1 MTALRNSRSKPLFQ
15 HGPTL
20 GTRLVLLAALSIS
33 LMALDHREGH
43 LDRIRQVLSYAVYP
57 VRALVDLPFSLGK
70 WASRNLEERGELI
83 AENERLRREQFEN
96 SARLQRLAALE
107 AENTRLRALMESSAR
122 VEDRVLVAEIMAVD
136 LDPFRQKI
144 ILNKGER
151 DEVFTGQALLD
162 ARGIV
167 GQITR
172 TDPLSSEALL
182 ISDASHALPVE
193 VNRNGLRSIAVGTG
207 DISSLSL
214 PFLPNNADI
223 QQGDLL
229 VSSGLG
235 GSFPRGYPVAVV
247 TSVARDLGEPFARVL
262 AEPSAAL
269 GSIREVLLVF
279 PNEESTATDDTAGD
293 EAAEPE
299 AQ

>member
-1 MTALRNSRSKPLFQ
+1 MRLF
-15 HGPTL
+15 
-20 GTRLVLLAALSIS
+20 LLAVLSIS
-33 LMALDHREGH
+33 LMILDHRQGH
-43 LDRIRQVLSYAVYP
+43 LDRIRDVLSYAVYP
-57 VRALVDLPFSLGK
+57 VRAAVDLPFSISSWLG
-70 WASRNLEERGELI
+70 RNLRERAALI
-83 AENERLRREQFEN
+83 DENEQLHREQLEN

-107 AENTRLRALMESSAR
+107 SENKRLRELMQSSAR
-122 VEDRVLVAEIMAVD
+122 VENRVLVAEIMAVD
-136 LDPFRQKI
+136 LDPYRQKI
-144 ILNKGER
+144 IINKGER

-162 ARGIV
+162 ASGIV
-167 GQITR
+167 GQVTR
-172 TDPLSSEALL
+172 TDSLSAEALL

-223 QQGDLL
+223 RAGDLL

-235 GSFPRGYPVAVV
+235 GTFPRGYPVAVV
-247 TSVARDLGEPFARVL
+247 QSVARDLGEPFARVL
-262 AEPSAAL
+262 AQPSAAL

-279 PNEESTATDDTAGD
+279 QSDSAQENESAEQPADTD
-293 EAAEPE
+293 

>member
-1 MTALRNSRSKPLFQ
+1 MTALRNSPAKPLFQ
-15 HGPTL
+15 RGPSL
-20 GTRLVLLAALSIS
+20 GTRLFLLTLLSLAL
-33 LMALDHREGH
+33 MVLDHREGH

-57 VRALVDLPFSLGK
+57 IRAIVDLPFSLSE
-70 WASRNLEERGELI
+70 WAGRNLEERADLI
-83 AENERLRREQFEN
+83 AENQSLRREQLEN

-107 AENTRLRALMESSAR
+107 SENTRLRALMESSAR
-122 VEDRVLVAEIMAVD
+122 VGDRVLVAEIMAID

-151 DEVFTGQALLD
+151 DGVFSGQALLD
-162 ARGIV
+162 ANGIL

-172 TDPLSSEALL
+172 TDPMSSEALL
-182 ISDASHALPVE
+182 ISDASHAVPVE

-207 DISSLSL
+207 DIGSLSL

-223 QQGDLL
+223 QKGDLL

-235 GSFPRGYPVAVV
+235 GTFPRGYPVAVV
-247 TSVARDLGEPFARVL
+247 SSVARDLGEPFARV
-262 AEPSAAL
+262 AAVPNAAL

-279 PNEESTATDDTAGD
+279 PGDSETDGRP
-293 EAAEPE
+293 EAAGPD
-299 AQ
+299 Q

>member
-20 GTRLVLLAALSIS
+20 GMRLFLLAFLSIS
-33 LMALDHREGH
+33 LMVLDHRQKH
-43 LDRIRQVLSYAVYP
+43 LDRIRDVLSYAVYP
-57 VRALVDLPFSLGK
+57 VRALVDLPFSLSS
-70 WASRNLEERGELI
+70 WAGRNLEERTALI
-83 AENERLRREQFEN
+83 EENERLQREHLEN

-107 AENTRLRALMESSAR
+107 AENKRLRELMQSSAR
-122 VEDRVLVAEIMAVD
+122 VRNRVLVAEIMAVD
-136 LDPFRQKI
+136 LDPYRQKI
-144 ILNKGER
+144 IINKGER
-151 DEVFTGQALLD
+151 DKVFAGQALLD
-162 ARGIV
+162 ASGIV
-167 GQITR
+167 GQVTR
-172 TDPLSSEALL
+172 TDPLSAEALL

-207 DISSLSL
+207 DISALSL

-223 QQGDLL
+223 REGDLL

-235 GSFPRGYPVAVV
+235 GTFPRGYPVALV
-247 TSVARDLGEPFARVL
+247 TNVARDLGEPFARVM

-279 PNEESTATDDTAGD
+279 PGAADTNGEDDAPEPQRPES
-293 EAAEPE
+293 P
-299 AQ
+299 

>member
-1 MTALRNSRSKPLFQ
+1 MTALRQSRSKPLFQ
-15 HGPTL
+15 HGPSL
-20 GTRLVLLAALSIS
+20 GTRLFLLAALSIS
-33 LMALDHREGH
+33 LMALDHRQGH
-43 LDRIRQVLSYAVYP
+43 LDRIRELLSYAVYP
-57 VRALVDLPFSLGK
+57 IRALVDLPFSLGN
-70 WASRNLEERGELI
+70 WAARNLEERGTLI
-83 AENERLRREQFEN
+83 AENQRLLREQLEN

-107 AENTRLRALMESSAR
+107 AENSRLRALMESSAR

-151 DEVFTGQALLD
+151 DGVFTGQSLLD

-172 TDPLSSEALL
+172 TDSLSAEALL

-207 DISSLSL
+207 DINSLSL

-223 QQGDLL
+223 EEGDLL

-235 GSFPRGYPVAVV
+235 GTFPRGYPVAVV
-247 TSVARDLGEPFARVL
+247 TSVARDLGEPFARV
-262 AEPSAAL
+262 AAAPNAAL

-279 PNEESTATDDTAGD
+279 PAVEFPASTDASED
-293 EAAEPE
+293 EQLQE
-299 AQ
+299 ADQ